1 MIVIKKFSN
10 CEVNNYMKI
19 LLLNPPFLNKYSK
32 SSRSPA
38 VTKSGTIYF
47 PLWLSYAAG
56 VLDKEG
62 HELKLID
69 APARCMNRA
78 QTLSMMKEF
87 KPELTVIDT
96 STPSIFNDLNFANE
110 IKKALP
116 RTKICL
122 VGTHASSCVEEI
134 LPENNFID
142 FIARREYDYTL
153 KELSKKFN
161 APEKYSEITGISY
174 LLDGKIVNN
183 PDREYIENLD
193 ELPFVSEVYK
203 KYLDIKDYFY
213 AHVSYPTISIF
224 SSRGCPSKCFYCMYS
239 QVMFGKRYRKR
250 SAKNLFDECVY
261 ITQNF
266 PEVKEILIDD
276 DNFAVDQNNVKD
288 FCNLMI
294 ENRID
299 LEWTVQ
305 VRVNLEFDTMV
316 LMKKAGCKLIVAG
329 FESGNQQILDN
340 MHKGITLDQS
350 LKFNENAKKA
360 KLRVHGCF
368 MVGNPGE
375 SKKTMMETLQFS
387 KRLKLDTIQYFPL
400 MVYPGTE
407 AYRWA
412 ENNNFIKAKDYS
424 EWLKE
429 DGMHNCVISTN
440 NLTDQELVNFCDY
453 ARKKF
458 YLRPKYLF
466 MKLEQCLTNK
476 EDAVRTFKALGTFRK
491 YLWKQG

>member
-1 MIVIKKFSN
+1 
-10 CEVNNYMKI
+10 MKI
-19 LLLNPPFLNKYSK
+19 ILLNPPFLNKYSK

-56 VLDKEG
+56 VLDKAG

-69 APARCMNRA
+69 APAKCLDKVE
-78 QTLSMMKEF
+78 TLTLIKEF
-87 KPELTVIDT
+87 SPKLIVIDT
-96 STPSIFNDLNFANE
+96 STPSISNDLEFAKE
-110 IKKALP
+110 IKQTLP
-116 RTKICL
+116 NCKVCL
-122 VGTHASSCVEEI
+122 VGTHASACVDEI
-134 LPENNFID
+134 LKENSFID

-153 KELSKKFN
+153 RELAEKLEN
-161 APEKYSEITGISY
+161 PELYGEIAGISY
-174 LLDGKIVNN
+174 IMNNNIVNN
-183 PDREYIENLD
+183 PDREYIHNLD

-239 QVMFGKRYRKR
+239 QVMFGKSYRKR

-261 ITQNF
+261 ITKNF

-276 DNFAVDQNNVKD
+276 DNFAVDQENIKE

-294 ENRID
+294 KTNIK
-299 LEWTVQ
+299 LKWTVQ
-305 VRVNLEFDTMV
+305 VRVNLKYETMI
-316 LMKKAGCKLIVAG
+316 LMKKAGCKLLVAG

-340 MHKGITLDQS
+340 MHKGITLEQS
-350 LKFNENAKKA
+350 LRFNEDAKKA

-375 SKKTMMETLQFS
+375 TKETMMETLEFA
-387 KRLKLDTIQYFPL
+387 KKLKLDTVQFFPL
-400 MVYPGTE
+400 MIYPGTE
-407 AYRWA
+407 AYNWA
-412 ENNNFIKAKDYS
+412 KKNNFIEAKDYR

-429 DGMHNCVISTN
+429 DGMHNCILSTDN
-440 NLTDQELVNFCDY
+440 IMSQEFVDFCNY
-453 ARKKF
+453 ARKRF
-458 YLRPKYLF
+458 YLRPSYIF
-466 MKLEQCLTNK
+466 MKLVECLTSK
-476 EDAVRTFKALGTFRK
+476 DDAVRTMKAFGTFRK
-491 YLWKQG
+491 YLFSRG